1 MLGLS
6 LGNCLSALLA
16 WRYNRNEMLQ
26 DQPGKWMK
34 KVMNTKMAGEDNHEE
49 MMVGYKPA
57 AVDTST
63 SCKKKD
69 SNARA
74 TLGQMSLQIDRK
86 GTVTSR
92 RSFRNMPR
100 KIELS

>member
-6 LGNCLSALLA
+6 LGNCLSAPLA

-34 KVMNTKMAGEDNHEE
+34 KVMNTKVAGEDNHVE

-63 SCKKKD
+63 SCKKKRLKR
-69 SNARA
+69 S
-74 TLGQMSLQIDRK
+74 TTPGQMTLQIDRK
-86 GTVTSR
+86 GTVTRR

>member
-6 LGNCLSALLA
+6 LGNCLSAPLA

-34 KVMNTKMAGEDNHEE
+34 KVMNTKVAGEDNHVE

-63 SCKKKD
+63 SCKKKTTQ
-69 SNARA
+69 
-74 TLGQMSLQIDRK
+74 TLDDAWADDLTDRSK
-86 GTVTSR
+86 GNCDET
-92 RSFRNMPR
+92 
-100 KIELS
+100 